1 MTNIVVQNFKANK
14 FVAFDKHGEIIPV
27 QKVADLLQGLMR
39 ENKRIQN
46 CYVSLYKDNVEY
58 IRQIGSH
65 ATAAQRQNFLQ
76 CAELPKTWKTTC
88 YYNRNNID
96 ESCRIL
102 KTYQKRVDIAELILE
117 NPELT
122 SKEITQQSTFFI
134 SYRLIDNIRRAGT
147 LPEVPTINNPRL
159 SLGVDVNLVKTLCT
173 NGFWLHNVH
182 FQDETLDI
190 LIPISRKLFKNL
202 GKIVK
207 IGAPIVRL
215 DGKGYYCFDITVKS
229 RRPTAKLQPN
239 MLSVDPK
246 LNGGFAAALIR
257 ANGTVSGMIKPSVQ
271 SIRCQKK
278 ISRISRDIKLKTK
291 KISRISDPNKIN
303 LLKEQI
309 RLDREKKLRLNEALD
324 WQTAVDLVD
333 YAEQT
338 CANIC
343 YESVKCN
350 MGGRLH
356 FRSTQKYNKLKQV
369 AAKRGRKVL
378 DVNCAYTSQDC
389 PKCGNRLKK
398 KLSERVH
405 NCKKCG
411 LICDRDYA
419 SAVVMTEKCCN
430 DTSKLVFNKEVIN
443 KAHRILRKKSLR
455 DTKPHKDS
463 LSKRIILNRGNPA
476 KRISLSFNELYLVGE
491 NSYKISPVKQNLIK
505 NTIFDDD

>member
-1 MTNIVVQNFKANK
+1 MTNIVVQSFKSNK

-27 QKVADLLQGLMR
+27 QKVADLLQGLML

-46 CYVSLYKDNVEY
+46 YYVLLYKDDIEY
-58 IRQIGSH
+58 IRQIGPH
-65 ATAAQRQNFLQ
+65 TTAEQRKSFLQ
-76 CAELPKTWKTTC
+76 HTELPKTWKATYC
-88 YYNRNNID
+88 YNKNNIE

-102 KTYQKRVDIAELILE
+102 KTWQERHSIAGLILK
-117 NPELT
+117 NPNLT
-122 SKEITQQSTFFI
+122 SKEIVQKSDSFI
-134 SYRLIDNIRRAGT
+134 NYRLIDNIRRAGT
-147 LPEVPTINNPRL
+147 LPDAPTVNNPRL
-159 SLGVDVNLVKTLCT
+159 SLGADVNLIKTLCP

-207 IGAPIVRL
+207 IGAPIIRL
-215 DGKGYYCFDITVKS
+215 DGKGYYCFDIMVKS
-229 RRPTAKLQPN
+229 RRPIAKLQPN
-239 MLSVDPK
+239 MLGVDPK

-278 ISRISRDIKLKTK
+278 ISRILRDIKLKTR
-291 KISRISDPNKIN
+291 KIGRISDPNKIN
-303 LLKEQI
+303 LLQEQI

-343 YESVKCN
+343 YENVKCN

-389 PKCGNRLKK
+389 PKCGNRAKK

-411 LICDRDYA
+411 LQCDRDYA
-419 SAVVMTEKCCN
+419 SAVVMSEKCFDSN
-430 DTSKLVFNKEVIN
+430 KLVFNKEVIN
-443 KAHRILRKKSLR
+443 KEHRILRKKSLR
-455 DTKPHKDS
+455 DTKPYKDS

-476 KRISLSFNELYLVGE
+476 KRISLSFNEIYSVDE
-491 NSYKISPVKQNLIK
+491 NSYKISPVKQRPIK
-505 NTIFDDD
+505 STIFDDN